1 MYASLWN
8 LPIAA
13 LLVLSGHHV
22 MGQAPGAGDPAVR
35 KQVAELIK
43 QADRSAQAGA
53 VQFVHAETLY
63 EEALKLDP
71 GNAELQMKMGLCQ
84 LNGPYRHKALAFF
97 QQAQELA
104 PDMPRI
110 HFLTGYAHQLNAQ
123 WDEAIACY
131 ERHKRTVVN
140 GMPDPDPRYNMAD
153 KHLAECRNG
162 RTLMAAPV
170 GAELKNLGPQIN
182 SDASDYGALV
192 TADGGTLIFTTRRKP
207 AADAKVNKATGEYYE
222 EVYISRSGDG
232 GWSEAAP
239 APAPINTPGNDASV
253 GLHTS
258 DGTLILYRDLKG
270 TGDLYEC
277 SQQGGQWSEPKA
289 FGPVVNSPAHETSA
303 WISADRQW
311 LYFVSDRPDDS
322 VGGQDIYRSPWDAT
336 ASTWGPAENLG
347 PDVNSIHDEE
357 GVFLHPDGQT
367 LYFSSRG
374 HTSMGGFDIFRTR
387 FVDGRWTK
395 PENLGWPIN
404 SPDDD
409 LYFVLAPDGRT
420 GYFSSIR
427 PGGAGDDDIYQ
438 VSLEEVAGMT
448 PAGAR

>member
-1 MYASLWN
+1 MHSSFPTLFC
-8 LPIAA
+8 AA
-13 LLVLSGHHV
+13 FLMLFVCDLS
-22 MGQAPGAGDPAVR
+22 GQAPGAIDPAVR
-35 KQVAELIK
+35 KQVADLIK

-63 EEALKLDP
+63 EEALKLDT

-84 LNGPYRHKALAFF
+84 LNGPYRHKALAYF
-97 QQAQELA
+97 QKAQELA

-131 ERHKRTVVN
+131 ERHKRTVAN

-170 GAELKNLGPQIN
+170 GAELKNLGPQVN

-192 TADGGTLIFTTRRKP
+192 TADGGTLLFTTRRKP
-207 AADAKVNKATGEYYE
+207 AAEAKVNKATGEYYE

-232 GWSEAAP
+232 GWSGSAP

-258 DGTLILYRDLKG
+258 DGTLILYRDVKG
-270 TGDLYEC
+270 TGDLYTC
-277 SQQGGQWSEPKA
+277 TQQGGQWSEPQG
-289 FGPVVNSPAHETSA
+289 FGPEVNSPAHETSA

-322 VGGQDIYRSPWDAT
+322 VGGQDIYRSRWDAT
-336 ASTWGPAENLG
+336 TSTWGAAENLG

-374 HTSMGGFDIFRTR
+374 HTSMGGYDIFRTR

-409 LYFVLAPDGRT
+409 LYFVLDPDGRT